1 MRKLI
6 TICVVATTVLA
17 VTVLA
22 KADMTDLY
30 LTGTYTSTTESKVKV
45 NVFEQTYSGTS
56 TGFLSGTF
64 AFTNKSVII
73 GAGPYAGYGFALS
86 DDYTVTTSSGTYTA
100 SYEMV
105 AHPELHPGD
114 TWGRVWGTNNT
125 TGKRFEGTI
134 RTWWLEDF
142 GDEIGG
148 ITNYAVFENEQIT
161 IETTQAAATKTIE
174 SVTTNS
180 WDLLY
185 TSFTLTGTGTGYYNG
200 SLSVTGQSVSI
211 IEEGPYMGHTA
222 SWATLTMED
231 GWGSG
236 KSWTH
241 INNNEQVGGMFS
253 MDDYLLAPEGTIT
266 GVSAAPDQFSGQL
279 EHVVPA
285 PDAVLLG
292 SIGVGLAGWLRRL
305 TKV

>member
-6 TICVVATTVLA
+6 TICVVATMVLA
-17 VTVLA
+17 VGGLA
-22 KADMTDLY
+22 RADMTNLV
-30 LTGTYTSTTESKVKV
+30 LTGTSTSTTESNVEV

-86 DDYTVTTSSGTYTA
+86 NDYTVTTSSGTYTA
-100 SYEMV
+100 RHEMV

-114 TWGRVWGTNNT
+114 TWGRVWGTNDT
-125 TGKRFEGTI
+125 TSKRFEGTI
-134 RTWWLEDF
+134 RTWWLEGF
-142 GDEIGG
+142 GDKIGG
-148 ITNYAVFENEQIT
+148 ITNYAVFEDEQIT
-161 IETTQAAATKTIE
+161 IETTQFTASKTGG
-174 SVTTNS
+174 SVTTYD

-185 TSFTLTGTGTGYYNG
+185 DSFTQTGTCSGYYNG

-211 IEEGPYMGHTA
+211 EEGPYMEHTA
-222 SWATLTMED
+222 SWGTLTME
-231 GWGSG
+231 GAWGSAEW
-236 KSWTH
+236 WTH
-241 INNNEQVGGMFS
+241 TNNEQVGGMFS

-266 GVSAAPDQFSGQL
+266 GVSAEPYQFSGQL